1 MGYLVYIRSL
11 QCNESP
17 SLLDLFLKP
26 CRGRTCMGPE
36 KAWLENNLCGRHYS
50 ARVMRITALTNCWSE
65 DPRMASLSK
74 RIFSGPFLSVPWH
87 RSCQSRHALFSR
99 WISID
104 TTSSAW
110 DDIGE
115 HRWAAVVMEVA
126 ACCIAV
132 EMRHQRPNFG
142 QALLTER
149 ETWEAQHVE
158 LAQFHPCTNRS
169 YRSAVQNGRW
179 YCDVSLVEA
188 FVYLH
193 VSAWNIVFPIDHVDA
208 SRCEDISPKPVF
220 FLAGSGNPDLA
231 RNRVSLCVREKQ
243 LLKTCHLRW
252 TLRVLSLASGGEIA
266 SRSLGQKPRW
276 PALFP
281 FPNRFHEG
289 HL

>member
-1 MGYLVYIRSL
+1 
-11 QCNESP
+11 
-17 SLLDLFLKP
+17 
-26 CRGRTCMGPE
+26 MGPE
-36 KAWLENNLCGRHYS
+36 KAWLEQNLRGRHFS

-74 RIFSGPFLSVPWH
+74 RIFSGPFLSLPLH
-87 RSCQSRHALFSR
+87 RSCQIRHALFSR

-193 VSAWNIVFPIDHVDA
+193 VSAWNIVFPIDHA

-220 FLAGSGNPDLA
+220 F
-231 RNRVSLCVREKQ
+231 
-243 LLKTCHLRW
+243 
-252 TLRVLSLASGGEIA
+252 
-266 SRSLGQKPRW
+266 
-276 PALFP
+276 F
-281 FPNRFHEG
+281 
-289 HL
+289 